1 MHDLLTSFLPQP
13 NSLAVPYCQQAPKNS
28 ELNGLF
34 QCQFQGA
41 DQKTFVGGLA
51 LGAAG
56 TIPFGHTEPL
66 NPLGSCA
73 ANPSGPIADG
83 TQLTDITQ
91 DPGLQNVS
99 GGSGNSSAS
108 ATSTEASATST
119 EAATSISEAA
129 ATSTEAAATSAEAAT
144 STSEAA
150 ATNTEVSAC
159 GTSSA
164 ATTTTAASSSNFQ
177 LQNAL
182 DAQKLNAQFATLT
195 ADSSC
200 NGMSSWRHICL
211 DKY

>member
-41 DQKTFVGGLA
+41 NQKTFVGGLA

-73 ANPSGPIADG
+73 ANPTGPIADG

-91 DPGLQNVS
+91 DPGLQNIS

-108 ATSTEASATST
+108 ATSTEA
-119 EAATSISEAA
+119 A
-129 ATSTEAAATSAEAAT
+129 ATSTEAAATSTEAAT

-200 NGMSSWRHICL
+200 NGMSSSRRICS
-211 DKY
+211 DKC

>member
-1 MHDLLTSFLPQP
+1 MVLPQP

-41 DQKTFVGGLA
+41 NQNTFVGGLA

-56 TIPFGHTEPL
+56 TIPFGQTEPL

-91 DPGLQNVS
+91 DPGLQNIS
-99 GGSGNSSAS
+99 GGSDNSSAS
-108 ATSTEASATST
+108 ATSTEAP
-119 EAATSISEAA
+119 
-129 ATSTEAAATSAEAAT
+129 ATSAEAAT
-144 STSEAA
+144 STSEAT

-195 ADSSC
+195 SDSSC
-200 NGMSSWRHICL
+200 NGMSASRHIL
-211 DKY
+211 MS